1 MEISKV
7 VGVFVIGTLL
17 ALSLAFVSITVT
29 RMTDIKHYESR
40 QWGSWASNLSRVQ
53 SSINVY
59 TVSLQPQVLFASAP
73 QANMSAL
80 SGALQMT
87 TGELSAHV
95 PYSPAQYS
103 YTLTSNSVVYT
114 VFNWQGRL
122 DIRSLSIY
130 LKNVTVVA
138 PYGLWVTHSWVNEVE
153 DDRMVVYTSVSPN
166 STLVVNIITP
176 SSSNITAFS
185 IPGYLDL
192 ENYTVSVDNG
202 ETMVSFVYKVGEEN
216 NVLIILPFLF
226 ENTSLYYVIYV
237 M

>member
-17 ALSLAFVSITVT
+17 ALSLAFTSITLT
-29 RMTDIKHYESR
+29 RMGDIKHHDDR
-40 QWGSWASNLSRVQ
+40 PWGSSTFNSSGVQ
-53 SSINVY
+53 SNIDVY
-59 TVSLQPQVLFASAP
+59 TVALQPQVFFAAP
-73 QANMSAL
+73 PQTNVTAL
-80 SGALQMT
+80 SNGILMVV
-87 TGELSAHV
+87 GELSTPV
-95 PYSPAQYS
+95 QYS
-103 YTLTSNSVVYT
+103 YVITSNNVVYT

-122 DIRSLSIY
+122 DIHSFSLS

-138 PYGLWVTHSWVNEVE
+138 PYGLWVTHSWVTTVE
-153 DDRMVVYTSVSPN
+153 DDRMVVFASASPN
-166 STLVVNIITP
+166 STLVVNLIFPNP
-176 SSSNITAFS
+176 SNVTALS
-185 IPGYLDL
+185 IPGYLEL

-237 M
+237 T